1 MKAGRRRHGLGWLRA
16 LLVLL
21 RRERRRG
28 RRVQPSFQL
37 IQISVTFFG
46 GLAAVGLLGLLTV
59 LSGEPPKPEKA
70 LMTLRPFLLEN
81 ALISCIDVILQ
92 VPI

>member
-1 MKAGRRRHGLGWLRA
+1 MKAGRRRHGPGWLRA

-37 IQISVTFFG
+37 IQIGVTFFG
-46 GLAAVGLLGLLTV
+46 GLAV
-59 LSGEPPKPEKA
+59 
-70 LMTLRPFLLEN
+70 LRP
-81 ALISCIDVILQ
+81 
-92 VPI
+92 